1 MKIAGKIAL
10 FAAGLCVMTA
20 TVSFCLGCRNHVP
33 GNGGKRLEFRLA
45 AFNPALLDQ
54 FSQPTPGA
62 DVFSSS
68 DARKIA
74 ESGEAPAGFKW
85 LPLSDFL
92 VGQGG
97 GVQPT
102 GITHV
107 INGKEFLLVAD
118 QPEMILTHAANAPAW
133 GVKSVKITASYE
145 FGPVVDAVQINL
157 DDTAGDMLKQFTQKY
172 VGHSLA
178 LVVDGQVIVNL
189 RLLTPVRTSV
199 LQLRFPE
206 SEKPEAE
213 RLHNALM
220 K

>member
-1 MKIAGKIAL
+1 MKIADKIAL

-20 TVSFCLGCRNHVP
+20 AVSFCSGFRSHVP
-33 GNGGKRLEFRLA
+33 GNGGKSLEFRLA
-45 AFNPALLDQ
+45 ALNPAILDQ

-62 DVFSSS
+62 DVFSGP

-74 ESGEAPAGFKW
+74 KSGEAPAGFKW

-107 INGKEFLLVAD
+107 ISGQEFLLVAD

-133 GVKSVKITASYE
+133 GVKSAKITASRE
-145 FGPVVDAVQINL
+145 FGPVIEAVQINL
-157 DDTAGDMLKQFTQKY
+157 DDTAGDMLRQFTQKY

-178 LVVDGQVIVNL
+178 VVVGGQVIVNF
-189 RLLTPVRTSV
+189 RLLTPVRRSV

-206 SEKPEAE
+206 NERSEAK
-213 RLHNALM
+213 RLCDALM